1 MKTVFLIT
9 GKKKTTPNKQ
19 TNKQKQE
26 AHEPYCIPE
35 QSFKMI
41 N

>member
-9 GKKKTTPNKQ
+9 GKKNNPNKQ

>member
-9 GKKKTTPNKQ
+9 GKKKKTTP
-19 TNKQKQE
+19 NKQKQE

>member
-9 GKKKTTPNKQ
+9 RKKKQPQTNKQ
-19 TNKQKQE
+19 KQKQE

-35 QSFKMI
+35 QFFKMI

>member
-9 GKKKTTPNKQ
+9 GKKNNPKQ